1 MKNNNENRSSK
12 LGSFL
17 RNVVV
22 LIAFAIVII
31 SLTGGNLA
39 NAREKV
45 REQFLKMVDPET
57 MDEVSTKTE
66 GKVVKKETRLTEK
79 TIKEEIASVRKMVT
93 KEYSYDK
100 VGHHTKSKKL
110 FGKTVPFTTDDFLF
124 QYSATVFVGVDL
136 GKVQFDVDNEK
147 KIIYVELPEADI
159 IAHEIDEDS
168 FAYYSTKD
176 SIFTNSKMDDY
187 MEEVAELTASKEKEL
202 REKGTIFEEAENEAK
217 DVLREVMLLNET
229 IKEYEIIFDN
239 KD

>member
-1 MKNNNENRSSK
+1 METNNERRPSRFWNFIK
-12 LGSFL
+12 
-17 RNVVV
+17 NVAV
-22 LIAFAIVII
+22 LTAFAIIII
-31 SLTGGNLA
+31 SLTGGSLA
-39 NAREKV
+39 NAKEKV
-45 REQFLKMVDPET
+45 REQILKMVDPET

-66 GKVVKKETRLTEK
+66 GNIVKKETRLTEK
-79 TIKEEIASVRKMVT
+79 TIKEEIASVRKMIT
-93 KEYSYDK
+93 KEYKYDK

-136 GKVQFDVDNEK
+136 SKAKFDVDNQK
-147 KIIYVELPEADI
+147 KIIKVELPEADI
-159 IAHEIDEDS
+159 ISHEIDEDS

-217 DVLREVMLLNET
+217 GILQEVMLLNET
-229 IKEYEIIFDN
+229 IKEYEIIFE
-239 KD
+239 